1 MLKLG
6 LVGCGAIAHTHTA
19 NIVNHLKGAQITQVY
34 DVFSAA
40 AKKIIRD
47 YKLKAEIAPSI
58 DDLVNSPDVDAILV
72 CSRNDAHVE
81 PILAAIKAHKPVF
94 SEKPLATTLAD
105 CQKIVAAEVKEG
117 QRFVQVGFM
126 RRYDPF
132 YQQLKETIDTG
143 KIGQPLMGYCRHFT
157 AEPATNYFETPNMI
171 NDAFIHE
178 IDIIHWLFNDDYDS
192 VQVQFA
198 RQNSLNKN
206 ENLTDPQI
214 ATVKMKH
221 GAIVNTYLTQN
232 AQYGYD
238 VKCQVI
244 GEKGIAELPDMPK
257 LEMHQAGKIYHEIDH
272 DWTYRFAE
280 AYQLEMQDF
289 IDHAQNNEDPAGP
302 TAWDGLIA
310 AVTADNAIKSQSSQQ
325 AIKIELP
332 EQPQLYQSK

>member
-1 MLKLG
+1 MLRLG

-19 NIVNHLKGAQITQVY
+19 NIVNKLKGAQITFVF

-40 AKKIIRD
+40 AQKIVRD
-47 YKLKAEIAPSI
+47 YNLTAKIASSI
-58 DDLVNSPDVDAILV
+58 DELVNSEEVDAVLV

-94 SEKPLATTLAD
+94 SEKPLATTYED
-105 CQKIVAAEVKEG
+105 CQKIVAAEIEEN
-117 QRFVQVGFM
+117 QRFLQVGFM

-132 YQQLKETIDTG
+132 YQQLKQTIDGG
-143 KIGQPLMGYCRHFT
+143 KIGKPLMGYCRHFT

-178 IDIIHWLFNDDYDS
+178 IDIIHWLFGDDYVS
-192 VQVQFA
+192 VQVQYA

-206 ENLTDPQI
+206 DNLVDPQI
-214 ATVKMKH
+214 ATVKMKQ

-232 AQYGYD
+232 SQYGYD
-238 VKCQVI
+238 VKCQII

-257 LEMHQAGKIYHEIDH
+257 LEMHSVGKIYHEIDH
-272 DWTYRFAE
+272 DWTYRFEE

-289 IDHAQNNEDPAGP
+289 IDQATRHEAPTGP
-302 TAWDGLIA
+302 TAWDGLVA
-310 AVTADNAIKSQSSQQ
+310 ALTADNAVESQQ
-325 AIKIELP
+325 SQQVVEIKLP
-332 EQPQLYQSK
+332 ERPVLYQ